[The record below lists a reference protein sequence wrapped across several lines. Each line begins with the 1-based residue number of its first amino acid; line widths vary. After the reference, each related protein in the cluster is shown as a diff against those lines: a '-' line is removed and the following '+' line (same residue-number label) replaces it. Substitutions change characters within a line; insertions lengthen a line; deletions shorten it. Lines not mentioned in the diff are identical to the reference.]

1 MPPKLETLEITDERR
16 ENAEAEIREKQQ
28 PVDYDTKEYPI
39 EILIQKYRDGLDE
52 DTNELFIPD
61 YQREMTWDE
70 ERQSKFIESVF
81 LGLPIPYIFVA
92 DVADEDND
100 LARLE
105 IIDGSQRIR
114 TLARF
119 INNELRLEKLKKLEN
134 LNGFIFDNLPLSRR
148 RRFQRATIRMIQ
160 LTQNADEEVR
170 RDIFERI
177 NTGSVELNPME
188 KRRGIFRGHCLDLI
202 EELSNNKNFLD
213 LCAFTKAAIDRHD
226 HTEYVLRFFAFLNN
240 YEYFGRDV
248 HPFLD
253 EYLKECN
260 ENQNLDREKMCSEF
274 ISMLDFVEEYLQNG
288 FRKGKNSDQTTT
300 RIKFESIAVGI
311 VLAFR
316 EKQYIQLKTTAWI
329 NSEEFKK
336 YTNSSDGYSS
346 KNKVARRLE
355 YVRDRILEN
364 S

>member
-39 EILIQKYRDGLDE
+39 EILIQKYQEGLDD

-70 ERQSKFIESVF
+70 ERQSKFIESVL

-92 DVADEDND
+92 DVSDEDND

-119 INNELRLEKLKKLEN
+119 INNELKLRGLKKLET

-160 LTQNADEEVR
+160 LTENADEEVR

-202 EELSNNKNFLD
+202 EELSNNKNFLN
-213 LCAFTKAAIDRHD
+213 LCAFTKAAIDRQD

-240 YEYFGRDV
+240 YENFGRDV

-253 EYLKECN
+253 EYLKKCN
-260 ENQNLDREKMCSEF
+260 KNKSLEREQMRTEF
-274 ISMLDFVEEYLQNG
+274 LSMLNFVEKYLPNG
-288 FRKGKNSDQTTT
+288 FRTGKNSNKTTT

-311 VLAFR
+311 ALALR
-316 EKQYIQLKTTAWI
+316 EDQSRKTKTIEWL
-329 NSEEFKK
+329 NSNEFKD
-336 YTNSSDGYSS
+336 YTKSDGSSS
-346 KNKVARRLE
+346 KNKVIRRIE
-355 YVRDRILEN
+355 YVRDQVTANL
-364 S
+364 